1 MLNGRS
7 CWEIEREEG
16 ISHSITNRWLNKY
29 NEQGIKELEN
39 QKNQGIHYVSIK
51 TRKICLI

>member
-7 CWEIEREEG
+7 CWKIEREKG

-29 NEQGIKELEN
+29 NQQGYIK
-39 QKNQGIHYVSIK
+39 SI
-51 TRKICLI
+51 